1 VHEKGKS
8 TVNAEPGL
16 DPPVLF
22 VTTTCVAPTAA
33 LGTCT
38 LIDVSVQLLFRTV
51 AGSPPIVT
59 PEAPVPSPKF
69 VPVITIPMVGGPSV
83 IERRAIVGCGNTI
96 TLTVPIAGLKS
107 VASVGVKVTLSDTVP
122 AAGAVLG
129 VVKAKLPG
137 TEAVPPVNVEEA
149 RVCPKVMLLA
159 VGNTVIVGVA
169 LFTVTLTVPVTA
181 KKFVVSVGVKVTLCS
196 ELPAGGAVVGVV
208 KAKLP
213 GTAVVPPLNV
223 EEASVCPK
231 VIALAVGHTLTV
243 GIIVN
248 PAALLEIPLLVTT
261 TLLAPSAP
269 LCGTRAVIELIPQV
283 FTIA

>member
-1 VHEKGKS
+1 MHEKGKS
-8 TVNAEPGL
+8 IVNAEPGL

-22 VTTTCVAPTAA
+22 VTTTCVTPTAA

-38 LIDVSVQLLFRTV
+38 LIDVAVQLLARTV
-51 AGSPPIVT
+51 AGRPPIVT
-59 PEAPVPSPKF
+59 PEGPVPSPKF

-83 IERRAIVGCGNTI
+83 IERRVIVGWGNTI
-96 TLTVPIAGLKS
+96 TVIVPIAVLKS

-122 AAGAVLG
+122 TAGAVLG

-137 TEAVPPVNVEEA
+137 TEPVPPVNVEDA
-149 RVCPKVMLLA
+149 NVCPKVMLLA
-159 VGNTVIVGVA
+159 VGSTVMVGVA

-181 KKFVVSVGVKVTLCS
+181 KKLVVSVGVKVTLCS
-196 ELPAGGAVVGVV
+196 ELPADGAMVGVV

-223 EEASVCPK
+223 EDASVCPK

-243 GIIVN
+243 GRVVKT
-248 PAALLEIPLLVTT
+248 AGLLEMLLLVTT
-261 TLLAPSAP
+261 TLLAPSG
-269 LCGTRAVIELIPQV
+269 LL
-283 FTIA
+283 